1 MRLKCL
7 DMQGFKS
14 FPDKINIGFDHGI
27 TAIVGPNGSGKS
39 NVSDAIRW
47 VLGEQ
52 SNKSLRSTKME
63 DVIFSGT
70 AKRKPQGFAEVS
82 LTIDNEDRALNVD
95 YNEVMITRRYY
106 RSGES
111 EYFINKSPARL
122 RDIHEMFMDTGIGR
136 DGYSI
141 IGQGTI
147 DQILLGK
154 SEERRSM
161 LEEVAGI
168 SKFRY
173 RKNEAERKLATTE
186 ENLIRLNDIVGELRE
201 RLPNLERQADK
212 AKKYLAMYE
221 EKKSL
226 EIAIW
231 LQELDQIKINAQKI
245 EENHAIAKG
254 QLDDLSIEV
263 ENMEQE
269 INDLF
274 QKNVDINAEIEQIR
288 LQQSEWDEQIS
299 ALNAQKA
306 VLESQAAFEQETIA
320 RLEQEL
326 SSVNTRKEELHGR
339 VGTHRAEIAEKEE
352 KIREIEQQIA
362 AVFKETE
369 SIIAKSEDQRKRAEE
384 LQEKLQANAAE
395 RNRLQMDSISLS
407 SSMDSHHQRVAELEE
422 AAKEQQA
429 KIDEVVAELEAIDRE
444 QLQKAEEI
452 ESEQNARAGLK
463 KMLEIKDRNYQEALE
478 AEQKSA
484 QKMDAL
490 AQREKILSEMERH
503 LEGFGGAVKLVVE
516 QSNRGIL
523 QGIVGPVSK
532 LIKVEEEYLIAVE
545 TALGAAIQNIVTK
558 DAKAAKNAMLMLKN
572 KGAGRAT
579 FLPLNEITPKGVQED
594 FSDQAGFLGIADSLV
609 KTDAANQKAIAF
621 LLGRTLVCQTIDDA
635 LNLAKVCKNKYK
647 IVTLDG
653 QVINAGGSM
662 TGGSA
667 AKSAGLLSRG
677 IELRRIAE
685 ELEETTKR
693 HEELQGKLEKAAAE
707 KATLD
712 ARLQGAED
720 AIHQLTEE
728 RLRLAGL
735 YENKAV
741 VKESYEAILEGY
753 HREKE
758 TVLTAFGESES
769 RLGENQKK
777 QEVLLAE
784 GKALE
789 EQLTS
794 LQGLG
799 ADDQAKMEALKAKN
813 ASFEMEKVSLFKEIE
828 GLNSLIGQLEGQLL
842 LIDKEEE
849 EKAAHIEA
857 SRAKIEQA
865 KAEAASME
873 EQAESLKNQHKGG
886 KDRIDALV
894 QSRQDYEQK
903 QTQYRADLKSK
914 NESKA
919 KLIEEVTRLDHRL
932 AGITDQS
939 DRIIAQL
946 LDVYELT
953 VTEAKEVSLPLD
965 DYAEGKRRVQSLKAS
980 IKNLGA
986 VNIESIE
993 EYNAVKER
1001 YDFMDG
1007 QVRDLTESKIE
1018 LEKIIRE
1025 LLSQMRDIFSEK
1037 FALLN
1042 SEFQKI
1048 FSELFGGGTAKLVLS
1063 DPEDVLNCDIDVKAA
1078 PPGKIIKNLVS
1089 LSGGERAFTAICLYF
1104 AILKVRPTP
1113 FCVVDEIEAA
1123 LDDVNVTRFANYMR
1137 HYSDK
1142 TQFVC
1147 ITHRRGTM
1155 EEADVLYGVT
1165 MPEQGISKLLT
1176 INVNEIAEQVGIEN

>member
-7 DMQGFKS
+7 DIQGFKS

-82 LTIDNEDRALNVD
+82 LTIDNSDHALNVD

-173 RKNEAERKLATTE
+173 RKNEAERKLNSTE
-186 ENLIRLNDIVGELRE
+186 ENLVRLNDIVGELRE

-221 EKKSL
+221 ERKSL

-231 LQELDQIKINAQKI
+231 LQELDQIKINASKI
-245 EENHAIAKG
+245 EESHAIAKG
-254 QLDDLSIEV
+254 QLDDLTIEV

-274 QKNVDINAEIEQIR
+274 QRNVDINTEIEQIR
-288 LQQSEWDEQIS
+288 LQQSGWDEQIGE
-299 ALNAQKA
+299 LNSQRA
-306 VLESQAAFEQETIA
+306 VLESQAAFEQETVA

-326 SSVNTRKEELHGR
+326 SSVNTRKTELNDRIRGH
-339 VGTHRAEIAEKEE
+339 HAEIEE
-352 KIREIEQQIA
+352 KQAKIQSIEEQITA
-362 AVFKETE
+362 LFKETE
-369 SIIAKSEDQRKRAEE
+369 SIIAKSEDQRKQVEE
-384 LQEKLQANAAE
+384 LQARLQQNAAE
-395 RNRLQMDSISLS
+395 RNAAQMDGISLS
-407 SSMDSHHQRVAELEE
+407 SSMEGYDHRKAELEE
-422 AAKEQQA
+422 AMADQKA
-429 KIDEVVAELEAIDRE
+429 KIAEVEEELEAIDQE
-444 QLQKAEEI
+444 QLKMSEEI
-452 ESEQNARAGLK
+452 ESENNAAAGLK
-463 KMLEIKDRNYQEALE
+463 KMLEIKDRNYNEALE

-484 QKMDAL
+484 ARRDAL
-490 AQREKILSEMERH
+490 IQRENILAEMEKH
-503 LEGFGGAVKLVVE
+503 LEGFGGAVKLVIE
-516 QSNRGIL
+516 QSQRGVL
-523 QGIVGPVSK
+523 QGIIGPVSK
-532 LIKVEEEYLIAVE
+532 LIKVEKEYLIAVE
-545 TALGAAIQNIVTK
+545 TALGTAIQNIVTQ
-558 DAKAAKNAMLMLKN
+558 DSKAAKNAMLLLKN
-572 KGAGRAT
+572 RGAGRAT
-579 FLPLNEITPKGVQED
+579 FLPLADITPKDVKED
-594 FSDQAGFLGIADSLV
+594 FSKQIGFLGVADTLV
-609 KTDAANQKAIAF
+609 KTDKANEKAIAF
-621 LLGRTLVCQTIDDA
+621 LLGRTLVCDTIDHA
-635 LNLAKVCKNKYK
+635 LSLAKACNNKYK

-677 IELRRIAE
+677 LELEQLAKELEAE
-685 ELEETTKR
+685 ERKYQ
-693 HEELQGKLEKAAAE
+693 ELHSKLEKAESE

-712 ARLQGAED
+712 ARLQGTED
-720 AIHQLTEE
+720 AIHQLTED

-741 VKESYEAILEGY
+741 VKESYLAILEGFN
-753 HREKE
+753 REME
-758 TVLTAFGESES
+758 TLHTASGDAGQ
-769 RLGENQKK
+769 R
-777 QEVLLAE
+777 
-784 GKALE
+784 LE
-789 EQLTS
+789 ENKARQQALAKVAEELQDQLTS

-799 ADDQAKMEALKAKN
+799 ADDQARMEALKSKTSAH
-813 ASFEMEKVSLFKEIE
+813 EMDKVSLFKEIE
-828 GLNSLIGQLEGQLL
+828 GINSLIGQLENQLL
-842 LIDKEEE
+842 LIDKEEA
-849 EKAAHIEA
+849 EKALHIEESMA
-857 SRAKIEQA
+857 RSQKAKED
-865 KAEAASME
+865 AASME
-873 EQAESLKNQHKGG
+873 EQAAALRRQHEEG
-886 KDRIDALV
+886 KEQITALV
-894 QSRQDYEQK
+894 QRRQEQDQK
-903 QTQYRADLKSK
+903 QTQYRAELKGK
-914 NESKA
+914 NEAKG
-919 KLIEEVTRLDHRL
+919 KLIEEVARLDHRL

-953 VTEAKEVSLPLD
+953 VTDAKKIVVPPE
-965 DYAEGKRRVQSLKAS
+965 DYAEAKRRVQSLKAS

-993 EYNAVKER
+993 EYNTVKER

-1007 QVRDLTESKIE
+1007 QVQDLTSSKIE

-1025 LLSQMRDIFSEK
+1025 LLSQMKDIFSEK
-1037 FALLN
+1037 FAQLN
-1042 SEFQKI
+1042 QEFQQI

-1176 INVNEIAEQVGIEN
+1176 INVNEIAEQVGIEK